1 MGRFFLMIVL
11 AAIISS
17 CSYPI
22 NKVDVSTDTLITSK
36 SIGTLNCS
44 YRLLAINDTRPE
56 GTKAGGLG
64 LNKLSFPEPQ
74 EYINVQLLKAGMLPA
89 NATDGRPVTVDIKH
103 VYLNQNNGSKIPTV
117 VYEIQLDELD
127 KFIIRGQIASVNWNG
142 SENEAYNAFAAAFQS
157 ANAQLIARLNKSC
170 VN

>member
-1 MGRFFLMIVL
+1 MLRFLLIIPL
-11 AAIISS
+11 TAIISA

-22 NKVDVSTDTLITSK
+22 NKVDVNTDKLITSK
-36 SIGTLNCS
+36 PIGTLNCS

-56 GTKAGGLG
+56 GRKSGGLG

-74 EYINVQLLKAGMLPA
+74 EYIKVQLFKAGLLPA
-89 NATDGRPVTVDIKH
+89 NSTNGRPVAVDIKH

-117 VYEIQLDELD
+117 VYEIQLDGLD

-142 SENEAYNAFAAAFQS
+142 SENEAYDAFAAAFQS
-157 ANAQLIARLNKSC
+157 ANAQLIAKLNNGC
-170 VN
+170 AQ